1 MDDARVGGER
11 APELDAV
18 RFRLIL
24 LLAATGL
31 LSGLAGSV
39 IVTIVPSLQPLL
51 LAALG
56 RVPIPLYALLVA
68 IVAGA
73 IKLVASLA
81 RRVVD
86 PSEALARSRGELHEL
101 YTAERTN
108 ALVDSLTG
116 LGNHRA
122 FQEEFDRQLSQSLRY
137 GTPLTLV
144 LIDLDDFKQVNDSA
158 GHSVGDELL
167 AEVGRLVMGVVRR
180 ADRAFRVGGDEF
192 ALLLPH
198 TDAPSA
204 EIVARRLLVSAV
216 EQRPGGQFTKP
227 FSFSAG
233 LASAPEHG
241 TNRPE
246 LYAHADAA
254 LYDAKRHGRTA
265 VRVFDPRQQR
275 PTLDAATLA
284 SHSAAVAE
292 VVRVAALRPVYQ
304 PIVDLASGR
313 VTGFEGLVRPLP
325 ETGFSDPG
333 SLFSIAEATGRT
345 FELDHTSI
353 ETLAAGATDLAPWQ
367 TLSLNLSP
375 RTLETPEFSPAG
387 LARLLAR
394 HGFTPGRVVLE
405 LTEREALEDVERLRS
420 MLAGCRS
427 LGFRVAADDVG
438 AGNAGLRLLS
448 AVHFDIVKLDL
459 SLVQAGSRQDSS
471 LAVLRSLTELAAR
484 WGSVAVAE
492 GIETAAQLHVVRE
505 IGIAEG
511 QGYLLGRPS
520 ESATAR
526 QVDIEALL
534 KPDRLAFLGQPL
546 VLGGAT

>member
-1 MDDARVGGER
+1 MGEARTGENR

-24 LLAATGL
+24 LLGATAL

-39 IVTIVPSLQPLL
+39 IVTVVPSLQPLL

-56 RVPIPLYALLVA
+56 RVPIPLYALLGA

-73 IKLVASLA
+73 IGLLSGLA

-101 YTAERTN
+101 YATERTN
-108 ALVDSLTG
+108 ALEDSLTG

-122 FQEEFDRQLSQSLRY
+122 FQEEFDRQLSQALRY
-137 GTPLTLV
+137 GTPLALM

-158 GHSVGDELL
+158 GHSVGDQLL
-167 AEVGRLVMGVVRR
+167 AEVGRLVLGVVRR

-204 EIVARRLLVSAV
+204 EIVARRLLAAAV
-216 EQRPGGQFTKP
+216 GQRSGGRFDKP

-233 LASAPEHG
+233 IASAPEHA
-241 TNRPE
+241 TNRLE

-254 LYDAKRHGRTA
+254 LYDAKRHGRTT
-265 VRVFDPRQQR
+265 VRLFDPSRQR
-275 PTLDAATLA
+275 PILDAATLA

-292 VVRVAALRPVYQ
+292 VVRGSALRPVYQ

-313 VTGFEGLVRPLP
+313 VIGFEGLVRPLP
-325 ETGFSDPG
+325 DSGFPDPG
-333 SLFSIAEATGRT
+333 TLFSTAEATGRT

-353 ETLAAGATDLAPWQ
+353 ETLAAGASDVAPWQ

-387 LARLLAR
+387 LARLLVR
-394 HGFTPGRVVLE
+394 HGLTPERVILE
-405 LTEREALEDVERLRS
+405 LTERESLENVERLRS
-420 MLAGCRS
+420 MLAGCRG
-427 LGFRVAADDVG
+427 LGFRIAADDVG

-459 SLVQAGSRQDSS
+459 SLVQAGSRHDSS
-471 LAVLRSLTELAAR
+471 LAVLRSLAELAAR
-484 WGSVAVAE
+484 WGSIAVAE
-492 GIETAAQLHVVRE
+492 GIETAAQLRMVRE

-520 ESATAR
+520 DHPTSR
-526 QVDIEALL
+526 QVDLEALL

-546 VLGGAT
+546 ALGGAT